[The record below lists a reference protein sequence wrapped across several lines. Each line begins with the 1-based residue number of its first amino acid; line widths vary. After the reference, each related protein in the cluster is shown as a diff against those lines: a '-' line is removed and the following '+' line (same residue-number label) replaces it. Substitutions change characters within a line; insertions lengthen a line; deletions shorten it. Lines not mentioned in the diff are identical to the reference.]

1 MQTLAQK
8 ASGFVCWDQVDLPN
22 GVYRV
27 QNARWLENAPDLTG
41 WIDCSESW
49 QFKDELKIALDMLGM
64 NADGLWLGMGGAV
77 HGICTGIAWLV
88 C

>member
-8 ASGFVCWDQVDLPN
+8 ASRFVCWEQVDLPN

-27 QNARWLENAPDLTG
+27 QNARILDAAPDLTG

-49 QFKDELKIALDMLGM
+49 QFKDELRAALEMLGM
-64 NADGLWLGMGGAV
+64 QYDGVWIGMGGTLR
-77 HGICTGIAWLV
+77 GICTGIAWMV
-88 C
+88 G